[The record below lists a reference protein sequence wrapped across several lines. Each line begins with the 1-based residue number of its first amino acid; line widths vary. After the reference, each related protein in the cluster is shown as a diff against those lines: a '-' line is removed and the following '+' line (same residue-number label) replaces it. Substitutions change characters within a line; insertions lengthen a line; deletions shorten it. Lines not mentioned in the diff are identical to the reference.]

1 MEPHELKLTILLSFT
16 FVCGFAFG
24 YKAKEWRI
32 RWTKRKRDLLAS
44 KLTKAQKELEML
56 TTH

>member
-1 MEPHELKLTILLSFT
+1 MEPIELRLTIVLGLT
-16 FVCGFAFG
+16 FVLGFTLG

-44 KLTKAQKELEML
+44 QLTKAQKELEML

>member
-1 MEPHELKLTILLSFT
+1 MKLTILLSFT

-32 RWTKRKRDLLAS
+32 RWTKRKRDLLVS
-44 KLTKAQKELEML
+44 QLTKAQKELEML